1 MPLLDLVI
9 LAIIQGITEFLPI
22 SSSGHLILWPLLT
35 GRPDQG
41 VALDIAVHLGTLI
54 AVCLYFRA
62 ETARLAI
69 GSVHLL
75 TRRWETA
82 DARLAFLVG
91 IATVPAI
98 AFGLGLKLSGLI
110 EDLRAIE
117 VIGWATLIGGI
128 LLWLADRYGP
138 QRRAELPRE
147 TPEGDVPGWRLQD
160 AVIMG
165 LAQALALIPGTSR
178 AGITMT
184 AARALGFE
192 REEAARLSLVM
203 AIPVILAAAAV
214 EIVSI
219 ETRGVSAAVVAT
231 PEGSLALRSGLYL
244 DMAIAGG
251 LSCIAAFIAMIVM
264 FRMFRARW
272 TMTPFVLYRLAL
284 GVALLTIAYS

>member
-128 LLWLADRYGP
+128 LLWLADRFGP

-219 ETRGVSAAVVAT
+219 ETTGVSAAVVAT

-284 GVALLTIAYS
+284 GVALLAIA